1 MSSVSRVMYFLGIL
15 LFLMG
20 TYGSLRIVHVSYREV
35 PYPSAGVMPSTLLFS
50 GSYALTYGGRESD
63 CDPYPMIYY
72 EEDNKTPRDATE
84 EEKTLEQRMQERCV
98 QGFNEERAKTR
109 QYDKNL
115 SAFLVFVGVGLIF
128 SRRFVE

>member
-20 TYGSLRIVHVSYREV
+20 IYGLLRITHVTYRGV
-35 PYPSAGVMPSTLLFS
+35 PYPSAGVMPSNLLFS
-50 GSYALTYGGRESD
+50 GPLYTSYGRESD
-63 CDPYPMIYY
+63 CDPYPMTYY
-72 EEDNKTPRDATE
+72 AEDNKTPRDATG